1 MPDPSAPLS
10 FLPTDWP
17 SFFWGAA
24 IGGIG
29 AFFISFFTKAGEAA
43 ADYVKGKFTTTPSD
57 HDKAL
62 FAEFQRDVAAEP
74 TMRLFKVPDFDASFR
89 RSDLRPLNTF
99 VETWDSVEKEFRDS
113 KIEAAKKKLY
123 ASAEKLATEVSR
135 LTSPVGDG
143 TFSSVYSDSVR
154 RGHGVDE
161 RPDWV
166 REEARTLNALAAPF
180 AVEYEAFVRLCR
192 ERLKV

>member
-1 MPDPSAPLS
+1 MS
-10 FLPTDWP
+10 FPPVDWP
-17 SFFWGAA
+17 SFLWGAA
-24 IGGIG
+24 VGGIG

-43 ADYVKGKFTTTPSD
+43 ADYLKGRLITTPSD

-62 FAEFQRDVAAEP
+62 FVEFQRDVAAEP
-74 TMRLFKVPDFDASFR
+74 TLRLFKVPDFDSSFR

-99 VETWDSVEKEFRDS
+99 VESWTTVEKEFRDS
-113 KIEAAKKKLY
+113 RLEAEKKRLRT
-123 ASAEKLATEVSR
+123 SAEKLATEIAR

-143 TFSSVYSDSVR
+143 TFSSVYSDGARSSFR
-154 RGHGVDE
+154 VDE

-166 REEARTLNALAAPF
+166 KEQAKTLNALAAPF

-192 ERLKV
+192 ERLKF

>member
-1 MPDPSAPLS
+1 MS

-17 SFFWGAA
+17 SFLWGAA
-24 IGGIG
+24 VGGVG

-43 ADYVKGKFTTTPSD
+43 ADYLKGKLTTTPSD

-62 FAEFQRDVAAEP
+62 FAEFQRDIAAEP
-74 TMRLFKVPDFDASFR
+74 TLRLFKVPDFDASFR
-89 RSDLRPLNTF
+89 RSDLQPLNTF

-113 KIEAAKKKLY
+113 KLEAAKSKLY
-123 ASAEKLATEVSR
+123 SSAEKLATEIAR
-135 LTSPVGDG
+135 LTVPVGNGD
-143 TFSSVYSDSVR
+143 FASVYSDSAR
-154 RGHGVDE
+154 REHGVDG

-166 REEARTLNALAAPF
+166 REEARTLNTLAAPF